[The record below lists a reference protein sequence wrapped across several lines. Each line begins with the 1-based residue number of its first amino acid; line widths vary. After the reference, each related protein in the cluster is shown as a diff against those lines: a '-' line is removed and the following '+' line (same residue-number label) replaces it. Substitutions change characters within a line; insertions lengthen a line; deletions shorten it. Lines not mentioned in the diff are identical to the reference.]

1 MVNLEEPSNR
11 KNSVPAN
18 TQREGSGVPGAT
30 TLFGRLGQALK
41 SDTYV
46 DFRAG
51 QPTRVN
57 IVVVG
62 G

>member
-11 KNSVPAN
+11 KNSLPAN

-41 SDTYV
+41 SDAYGNLGSS
-46 DFRAG
+46 ALA
-51 QPTRVN
+51 RVL
-57 IVVVG
+57 VVVSG
-62 G
+62 